1 MKKNSLILIILSL
14 TLLCFTK
21 ITIAQENN
29 IEERVIIGFKG
40 EIGRQAAE
48 RHRAWIRE
56 SGGHVRHSFN
66 SIPGVAAR
74 LSTKQI
80 SRLKND
86 PRVAFIEM
94 AIKVYALDAEL
105 DNS

>member
-21 ITIAQENN
+21 ITIARENN
-29 IEERVIIGFKG
+29 TEERVIIGFKG

-56 SGGHVRHSFN
+56 SGGYVRHSYRF
-66 SIPGVAAR
+66 IPGVAAR
-74 LSTKQI
+74 LNNKQI
-80 SRLKND
+80 SRLKDD
-86 PRVAFIEM
+86 PRIAYIEKDSKLYDLYH
-94 AIKVYALDAEL
+94 A
-105 DNS
+105 